1 MYNGLNIIADA
12 FENRIFEIKYRP
24 EIDVDIDST
33 SDSDAYETHG
43 LTDKWLQI
51 FRKRFSK
58 KNPEKLRQ
66 ALIETTDEKYNG
78 LLKLLNIKLSVLKDQ
93 IKTEVGVERTRL
105 EHLVNTVEGILDNVR
120 WRGNIPKF

>member
-1 MYNGLNIIADA
+1 MVANI
-12 FENRIFEIKYRP
+12 
-24 EIDVDIDST
+24 
-33 SDSDAYETHG
+33 
-43 LTDKWLQI
+43 
-51 FRKRFSK
+51 RKRFSK

-93 IKTEVGVERTRL
+93 IKTEVGVERARL
-105 EHLVNTVEGILDNVR
+105 EYLVNTVEGILDNVR